1 MKYIETFGQENP
13 TTITA
18 GVDLAINYL
27 KVERVIE
34 CERLLGKLIPIA
46 TRVHGKDHRQTRK
59 AVSILRQAK
68 VRYVTVNHHLQ
79 WQSFQALRYEDDGAR
94 CILQGPI
101 ESPRNIKEEQII
113 SVETLFENGCYLGY
127 FPDTPVVCFGL
138 KTAQHLNGAVGELK
152 ERDEM
157 TGRYKVQFE
166 DKNLKPRMIKPKNVR
181 IVFEL
186 SDMK

>member
-113 SVETLFENGCYLGY
+113 SVETLCLKMVPFCCISQIHRLYVSDSRLLSILMVPLEN
-127 FPDTPVVCFGL
+127 
-138 KTAQHLNGAVGELK
+138 
-152 ERDEM
+152 
-157 TGRYKVQFE
+157 
-166 DKNLKPRMIKPKNVR
+166 
-181 IVFEL
+181 
-186 SDMK
+186 